1 MHACAVILYI
11 ISEEL
16 INTGVGRA
24 AQRDIDL
31 VDAVAYCA
39 YQALDNIDGAAAL
52 LTVQQS
58 GGQGDGLLLR
68 HRQPLN
74 GSDYSVAIRPAG
86 QDLGEHSGQNA
97 AHKFCRGGRKGGQLL
112 VI

>member
-39 YQALDNIDGAAAL
+39 YQALDNIVL
-52 LTVQQS
+52 L
-58 GGQGDGLLLR
+58 
-68 HRQPLN
+68 P
-74 GSDYSVAIRPAG
+74 
-86 QDLGEHSGQNA
+86 
-97 AHKFCRGGRKGGQLL
+97 F
-112 VI
+112 

>member
-52 LTVQQS
+52 LTVAE
-58 GGQGDGLLLR
+58 R
-68 HRQPLN
+68 RPRR
-74 GSDYSVAIRPAG
+74 RPAP
-86 QDLGEHSGQNA
+86 A
-97 AHKFCRGGRKGGQLL
+97 ASAAAQWQ
-112 VI
+112 